1 MKELKRFAIIFI
13 LFGLMILF
21 SLLSPY
27 FFTQANL
34 TNIFVQQSYVIIAA
48 VGLSFVMISGGM
60 DLSIG
65 YQISVVGVTTAAL
78 VRWVGLGFPESLAIG
93 MILGIALGAFNG
105 WASITL
111 KVHTLIVTLGTM
123 TIFQGMSYIIS
134 KQSVILN
141 LPDAYKF
148 FGQGYLFGFLPF
160 SVVLMVVSVGIGSF
174 ILNFTR
180 FGRHVY
186 GVGSNEEAARLSGV
200 NVGGVKLL
208 VFSICGFFT
217 ALSAIVLFG
226 RSGSASSSTGP
237 GVEFTAMT
245 AAILGGISFKGGEG
259 KMWGLVTGVLI
270 LGVLSNGMQLI
281 GLNTY
286 VQYIVKGFVLLFA
299 VGFDILQ
306 KQGLSRAVVKHS
318 SSVSTAKAV

>member
-1 MKELKRFAIIFI
+1 MKQLKRYTIVLI
-13 LFGLMILF
+13 LLGLIGLF
-21 SLLSPY
+21 SVLSPY
-27 FFTQANL
+27 FFTQQNL

-65 YQISVVGVTTAAL
+65 YLISAVGVTTAVL
-78 VRWVGLGFPESLAIG
+78 VKWVGLSFPSSLAIG
-93 MILGIALGAFNG
+93 MAMGISLGAFNG
-105 WASITL
+105 WASVLL
-111 KVHTLIVTLGTM
+111 KVPTLIVTLGTM
-123 TIFQGMSYIIS
+123 TIFQGLSYIIS

-141 LPDAYKF
+141 LPPAYKF
-148 FGQGYLFGFLPF
+148 FGQGYILGFIPF
-160 SVVLMVVSVGIGSF
+160 SVVLMVVSVGAGSF

-180 FGRHVY
+180 LGRRIY

-200 NVGGVKLL
+200 NVNAIRML
-208 VFSICGFFT
+208 VFSLCGFFV

-245 AAILGGISFKGGEG
+245 AAILGGVSFKGGEG

-270 LGVLSNGMQLI
+270 LGVLSNGMQLV

-299 VGFDILQ
+299 VGFDVLQ
-306 KQGLSRAVVKHS
+306 KQGLAKGALREHVK
-318 SSVSTAKAV
+318 KAP

>member
-1 MKELKRFAIIFI
+1 MKQLKRYTIVLI
-13 LFGLMILF
+13 LLGLIGLF
-21 SLLSPY
+21 SVLSPY
-27 FFTQANL
+27 FFTQQNL

-65 YQISVVGVTTAAL
+65 YLISAVGVTTAVL
-78 VRWVGLGFPESLAIG
+78 VKWVGLSFPASLAIG
-93 MILGIALGAFNG
+93 MAMGTFLGAFNG
-105 WASITL
+105 WASVTL
-111 KVHTLIVTLGTM
+111 KVPTLIVTLGTM
-123 TIFQGMSYIIS
+123 TIFQGLSYIIS

-141 LPDAYKF
+141 LPPAYKF
-148 FGQGYLFGFLPF
+148 FGQGYILGFIPF
-160 SVVLMVVSVGIGSF
+160 SVILMVVCVGAGSF

-180 FGRHVY
+180 FGRRIY

-200 NVGGVKLL
+200 NVNAIRLL
-208 VFSICGFFT
+208 VFSLCGFFV

-245 AAILGGISFKGGEG
+245 AAILGGVSFKGGEG

-270 LGVLSNGMQLI
+270 LGVLSNGMQLV

-299 VGFDILQ
+299 VGFDVFQ
-306 KQGLSRAVVKHS
+306 KVGLAKGALRVSVK
-318 SSVSTAKAV
+318 AAA

>member
-1 MKELKRFAIIFI
+1 MKELKRYAIIFI
-13 LFGLMILF
+13 LLGLIAF
-21 SLLSPY
+21 FAVLSPH
-27 FFTQANL
+27 FFTQQNL

-65 YQISVVGVTTAAL
+65 YQMSAVGVTTAVL
-78 VRWVGLGFPESLAIG
+78 VKWVGLSFPAGL
-93 MILGIALGAFNG
+93 ALGLLMGTGLGALNG
-105 WASITL
+105 LLSVTL

-123 TIFQGMSYIIS
+123 TVFQGLSYIIS

-141 LPDAYKF
+141 LPPAFKF
-148 FGQGYLFGFLPF
+148 FGQGYIFGFLPF
-160 SVVLMVVSVGIGSF
+160 GVVLMICTVVLAGF

-180 FGRHVY
+180 FGRQVY
-186 GVGSNEEAARLSGV
+186 GIGSNEETARLSGV
-200 NVGGVKLL
+200 NVTAVRMI
-208 VFSICGFFT
+208 VFSICGFFV

-237 GVEFTAMT
+237 GAEFTAMT
-245 AAILGGISFKGGEG
+245 SAILGGVSFVGGEG
-259 KMWGLVTGVLI
+259 TMWGLVTGVLI

-286 VQYIVKGFVLLFA
+286 VQYIVKGMVLLLA
-299 VGFDILQ
+299 VGFDLLQ
-306 KQGLSRAVVKHS
+306 KKSL
-318 SSVSTAKAV
+318 AKASVRSSGKKDA